1 MNQTEQVREH
11 LEHYG
16 SITPLE
22 ALREYGIM
30 RLSARIHQLRQR
42 GAAID
47 AKRQESIN
55 HKGVKVHYARY
66 QWRQHGTEAHVFT
79 QNN

>member
-1 MNQTEQVREH
+1 VNQTDQVREH
-11 LEHYG
+11 LEQHG

-42 GAAID
+42 GVAID
-47 AKRQESIN
+47 AKMQLAIN
-55 HKGVKVHYARY
+55 RKGAKVHFARY
-66 QWRQHGTEAHVFT
+66 SVR
-79 QNN
+79 